1 MTDDLAVEAYVRSH
15 PKEGRDRIAVAM
27 DVSENRARS
36 AIARVRVR
44 GNGKVP
50 AAVSRQLTGAQ
61 DATAFIGQ
69 FDVVAQLRSALPE
82 LAGKVIYDS
91 DLRASLS
98 IDGVRWARVR
108 EMPEFERY
116 QMKVRDRVVWAWPDT
131 LEELRRKLDVL

>member
-1 MTDDLAVEAYVRSH
+1 MADDLAVEAYVRSH
-15 PKEGRDRIAVAM
+15 PKEARDRVAVAL
-27 DVSENRARS
+27 DVSEKRARA
-36 AIARVRVR
+36 AITRVR

-50 AAVSRQLTGAQ
+50 AHIGRQLTGAQ

-69 FDVVAQLRSALPE
+69 YDVVAQLRAALPD
-82 LAGKVIYDS
+82 LKGKVIYDS